1 MPMYSAENC
10 RKNSFTALP
19 HRGGIFLFKLV
30 VSSFLVFATQ
40 ANQAAAGPDACT
52 ETSTGVYTCSGDQS
66 DGISSADVSDAT
78 EVDIKS
84 LSGDIAPTAG
94 TDGVDMSFS
103 TSSDVTGFLLN
114 YDALTSGEVSV
125 SGDDA
130 MGIAI
135 VSDTKT
141 SATREIQN
149 WMNGTISTTGST
161 GADASN
167 IAATASNGSGGDAGI
182 TGSGSSGKTGG
193 TTGPVY
199 VRGTGTAQTVGDDS
213 SGVTVLLQSGKGGK
227 GGNAGATGHGG
238 KGGAAGIGGSI
249 GLNTNNG
256 DWTITTTG
264 EASFGLNLSSVGG
277 LGGSGGTGS
286 TSHGGDGHTGGDG
299 GAITLGDDSDGTLSI
314 TTQGDSSH
322 GITIL
327 SQGGNGGN
335 GGDGDFDTGGT
346 GGQGAQG
353 GDIIVENLE
362 GTLSTSGDQASGM
375 FVVSQAGSGGKGGS
389 GREAGDGGSGG
400 PGGGGG
406 TINLGGDWAITTT
419 GSQSN
424 GVLAYSLGAAG
435 GEGGDGGFFTPTGG
449 SGGST
454 GTSGDVTLD
463 VGGTITLSGPDSSGI
478 VAQSVAGYGGE
489 GGTTDID
496 VVSFASTG
504 GSAGDGGTVSV
515 TNTASITSLGDGS
528 TALAAQSIG
537 GGGGNGGDAFSVFY
551 SSAGSGSLGGN
562 GSTVTVVNSGD
573 FTISGNDSHGIL
585 AHSTGGAGGNG
596 GLGDSGAVAL
606 GGGGGSASNGGAV
619 TVTNSGAII
628 TGHDDGAKI
637 SSSDPVCGIGCS
649 YGILAYSIGG
659 GGGSAGSTG
668 ASVSLGG
675 ASGKG
680 GDGGATTVANTG
692 SLQTNLVSSPGLAA
706 LSIGGGGGSAHG
718 TGGLVVIGGSG
729 GSGGDGSTAT
739 INHSESAIETLND
752 DSDGAIVQSIGGGGG
767 HGSNA
772 VSASVDVSVAIGGT
786 GGDGGNGQ
794 AAVFDD
800 GGDTSYT
807 VTTTGD
813 RSRGVFAQSAGG
825 GGGSGGYD
833 VSATASIGLDVSLGM
848 SGGGSKGGDA
858 GTATASVAGDIVTNG
873 SHAMGVFA
881 QSQGG
886 GGGNAGMDVTVSAGA
901 AIASMSLSLG
911 GSGGDGG
918 DSDAVD
924 VTSTGDITTAGDHS
938 TALVA
943 ASQAG
948 GGGNAGIT
956 LAGTAL
962 SAGQLSISL
971 GGDGGGGGDAGAVT
985 VTTGGNSIQTSN
997 TASRGIFA
1005 QSAGGGGGN
1014 ADVTAAVDGD
1024 TAISLDFA
1032 IGGGGGDG
1040 GGAAA
1045 VTVTADSQIS
1055 TLGDHAD
1062 GIKAQSIGG
1071 GGGNGAATISGE
1083 IASGGDFALAVGGD
1097 GGGSGDGSSV
1107 SVTSSGAIS
1116 TAGDN
1121 SFGLLAQSIS
1131 KGGGSG
1137 GLAVSGDLVS
1147 LGNVTI
1153 GVAGSGGTGGIGGDV
1168 TASSTGKITTAGDNS
1183 TAILAAS
1190 IGGGGGSGGASIAAS
1205 ALSIGSVKVSVGGDG
1220 GTGGQGGTISVT
1232 NTATLKTG
1240 GTFSTG
1246 LQAQSIGGA
1255 GGNGGFSATGGIVEG
1270 EISGD
1275 VSVTNGGDGG
1285 SGGTGG
1291 NVAISNAGKV
1301 STNDFG
1307 SRGIFGQSVGGSGG
1321 DGGMAFSATV
1331 ATGSY
1336 GTIDIS
1342 DTTGGEGGDGG
1353 QAGTVDVSNADKV
1366 ETSGFQSNAI
1376 QAQSVGGNGG
1386 AGGTSYALLVTGT
1399 QSLSIGVT
1407 TSTGGSGGSGAI
1419 GNDVSVENS
1428 GELVTK
1434 NGGSDG
1440 IHIQSVGGNGGDG
1453 GISGTIVLGAD
1464 FGSSAS
1470 ADININSSVGGN
1482 GGSGS
1487 DAGTVAVA
1495 NTGKIVT
1502 KGNSS
1507 RGVYAQSVG
1516 GGGGDGGT
1524 ASAFSLAVTA
1534 PTNDATEGESVDVA
1548 VTWAVG
1554 GDGGAAGDGDT
1565 AEVTNSGKI
1574 KTSGAASYGIYAQS
1588 VGGGGG
1594 NGGDGEL
1601 GIDAFTS
1608 NEIANEIF
1616 DTVGELYS
1624 LYEAYKDKEGQLLEW
1639 EVAVGGS
1646 EGAQGDGNTVG
1657 VHNSGAI
1664 STTGH
1669 SGTAIFATSVGGGG
1683 GSGGDG
1689 VGGFLTKITAGG
1701 AGSGGGDGGGV
1712 NVTNTSNL
1720 STTGEGAMGIFAQS
1734 VGGGG
1739 GAAGDVELG
1748 FAYSFYDLSFGA
1760 GVATQEDAGNG
1771 GDGGAVDI
1779 TSWRGVTTT
1788 GKFSHGIWA
1797 QSVGGSGGA
1806 AGLGDDISVRFA
1818 GFSGSAG
1825 DEGTGGAVSVGN
1837 VGAIN
1842 VSGFGSVGIF
1852 AQSVGG
1858 GASTDSSSKA
1868 SDVSIKTYNDVISS
1882 GENGRAIMAQS
1893 EGGDGNGSIGILVGP
1908 GATVSTAENGYET
1921 IGFLDGKNNTLTNY
1935 GTIKKPEEDGLNGYV
1950 VIADGGLLDIENYG
1964 ILSGSILLD
1973 DSYKNIL
1980 TNAAQGTFEAGQ
1992 EVNIGSKETP
2002 VFTNAGIVSPGGS
2015 GTIITTDIS
2024 SDYTQSDTG
2033 TLAVDLDLAE
2043 SSNDALVIAGN
2054 ADIAGSVTVNLL
2066 DVGSA
2071 STVPGTQIIA
2081 VASELNNTAQAVS
2094 TAVGTYSLSV
2104 SGDAL
2109 NLDYTLDF
2117 SGDQALVNAGQN
2129 RSGMADHLQR
2139 GFIEIPNSGLL
2150 TQSQGEF
2157 KEVLRQLAN
2166 LPDSQQYAVALD
2178 TLSPQIYA
2186 DSVTTTLLS
2195 LGQFHNNM
2203 MNCEGLRVTTDTQ
2216 AEGRCGWMSILGYN
2230 TSRDAGSNSLGYDE
2244 QVAGVAGG
2252 LQVSLD
2258 NDWTVGAGLSYINKT
2273 TTVDNLARSEG
2284 NQIQGGLV
2292 FKRIAGNNLF
2302 SASISAGQGNY
2313 DVSRS
2318 IFDGSTAK
2326 GQQDISFVSGVLRG
2340 ARTYDQ
2346 RGWYLRPSV
2355 DLGFGYLRS
2364 SGLTE
2369 SGAGAANITLQEDS
2383 QAYANIRPALEAGGE
2398 VTLQNGYLFRPKIS
2412 VGLTYFLN
2420 DTTTVL
2426 AASFEGMSG
2435 SSSNFLTD
2443 SDYDN
2448 THLDVSAGFDLLNS
2462 NGMILSVGGFGQ
2474 FSDSI
2479 QSYGG
2484 AVKLEIRF

>member
-1 MPMYSAENC
+1 MRSYVNIYS
-10 RKNSFTALP
+10 KLSFMITFWCL
-19 HRGGIFLFKLV
+19 LLV
-30 VSSFLVFATQ
+30 
-40 ANQAAAGPDACT
+40 AAQPNLAFAGPDACVEST
-52 ETSTGVYTCSGDQS
+52 TGVYTCAGDQS
-66 DGISSADVSDAT
+66 DGITSSEVSDAT
-78 EVDIKS
+78 EVDVNS
-84 LSGDIAPTAG
+84 LTSDISPTNDSNG
-94 TDGVDMSFS
+94 IELDYS
-103 TSSDVTGFLLN
+103 TSSSATALLLQYQGSTNGGISVAGDDTYGIVVTS
-114 YDALTSGEVSV
+114 DTSTSKTRDLEVSV
-125 SGDDA
+125 DGS
-130 MGIAI
+130 IAT
-135 VSDTKT
+135 SD
-141 SATREIQN
+141 
-149 WMNGTISTTGST
+149 
-161 GADASN
+161 
-167 IAATASNGSGGDAGI
+167 GSGGDAIHVDAKANGGSSGDASG
-182 TGSGSSGKTGG
+182 GSGSAGNSGG
-193 TTGPVY
+193 TTGSATIH
-199 VRGTGTAQTVGDDS
+199 GTGTVQTEDDQS
-213 SGVTVLLQSGKGGK
+213 SGLFVTLQSGSGGK
-227 GGNAGATGHGG
+227 GGNGGIGHGG
-238 KGGAAGIGGSI
+238 KGGTAGVGGDIS
-249 GLNTNNG
+249 LDTNGG
-256 DWTITTTG
+256 DWTIETSGDTSIAVNVSSTGGKGGEGGTGGTSYGGDGRAGGAGGDIEIGNDGDGDWSVTTTG
-264 EASFGLNLSSVGG
+264 DSA
-277 LGGSGGTGS
+277 
-286 TSHGGDGHTGGDG
+286 HGF
-299 GAITLGDDSDGTLSI
+299 A
-314 TTQGDSSH
+314 
-322 GITIL
+322 IL
-327 SQGGNGGN
+327 SQGGNGGTA
-335 GGDGDFDTGGT
+335 GTADLDDGGT

-353 GDIIVENLE
+353 GSITTGDVSVTVQT
-362 GTLSTSGDQASGM
+362 GGDQASGLY
-375 FVVSQAGSGGKGGS
+375 VVSQAGSGGTGGKGRDFGN
-389 GREAGDGGSGG
+389 GGD
-400 PGGGGG
+400 GGGGG
-406 TINLGGDWAITTT
+406 GGGGLSLSGNWTITTS

-424 GVLAYSLGAAG
+424 GLAAYSLGAAG
-435 GEGGDGGFFTPTGG
+435 GKGGNGVFTDG
-449 SGGST
+449 SGGAT
-454 GTSGDVTLD
+454 GASGDVTVD
-463 VGGTITLSGPDSSGI
+463 IEGTLSLSGTDSIGI
-478 VAQSVAGYGGE
+478 LAQSVAGYGGE
-489 GGTTDID
+489 GGSSGSL
-496 VVSFASTG
+496 VSFAATG
-504 GSAGDGGTVSV
+504 GSAGAGGTVEV
-515 TNTASITSLGDGS
+515 DNAATIQSLGDGS
-528 TALAAQSIG
+528 TAIIAQSIG
-537 GGGGNGGDAFSVFY
+537 GGGGNGGDAYSIFY
-551 SSAGSGSLGGN
+551 SSAGTGSLGGD
-562 GSTVTVVNSGD
+562 GGTVTVNNTGD
-573 FTISGNDSHGIL
+573 LTVSGNDAHGIL
-585 AHSTGGAGGNG
+585 AHSTGGTGGNG

-606 GGGGGSASNGGAV
+606 GGGGGTASNGGAV
-619 TVTNSGAII
+619 TVANSGAII
-628 TGHDDGAKI
+628 TGHDNGAKI
-637 SSSDPVCGIGCS
+637 NSSDPVCGTGCS

-668 ASVSLGG
+668 ASVNLGG
-675 ASGKG
+675 ASGEG
-680 GDGGATTVANTG
+680 GDGGAATVTNTG

-718 TGGLVVIGGSG
+718 TGGLVAIGGSG

-794 AAVFDD
+794 AAVYDD
-800 GGDTSYT
+800 GGDASYT

-858 GTATASVAGDIVTNG
+858 GTAAASVAGDIVTSG
-873 SHAMGVFA
+873 SHAMGIFA

-918 DSDAVD
+918 DSGAVA
-924 VTSTGDITTAGDHS
+924 VTSTGDITTTGDHS

-962 SAGQLSISL
+962 NAGQLSISL
-971 GGDGGGGGDAGAVT
+971 GGDGGGGGNAGAVT
-985 VTTGGNSIQTSN
+985 VTTGGNTIQTSN

-1024 TAISLDFA
+1024 TATSLDFA

-1062 GIKAQSIGG
+1062 GIKAQSVGG

-1083 IASGGDFALAVGGD
+1083 IASGGDFSLAVGGD

-1121 SFGLLAQSIS
+1121 SFGLFAQSIS
-1131 KGGGSG
+1131 NSGGSG

-1153 GVAGSGGTGGIGGDV
+1153 GVAGSGGTGGIGGNV
-1168 TASSTGKITTAGDNS
+1168 TASNTGKITTAGANS

-1190 IGGGGGSGGASIAAS
+1190 VGGGGGSGGVSIAAS
-1205 ALSIGSVKVSVGGDG
+1205 ALSVGSVKVSVGGDG
-1220 GTGGQGGTISVT
+1220 GTGGQGGTVSVT
-1232 NTATLKTG
+1232 NTATVKTA

-1291 NVAISNAGKV
+1291 NVAISNAGKI
-1301 STNDFG
+1301 STSDFG

-1321 DGGMAFSATV
+1321 DGGLALSATV

-1353 QAGTVDVSNADKV
+1353 QAGTVGVSNADKI

-1419 GNDVSVENS
+1419 GSDVSVENS

-1440 IHIQSVGGNGGDG
+1440 IHIQSIGGNGGDG

-1470 ADININSSVGGN
+1470 ADVTINSSVGGN

-1495 NTGKIVT
+1495 NRGKIIT

-1534 PTNDATEGESVDVA
+1534 PTKDTEEAQSVDLSA
-1548 VTWAVG
+1548 TWAVG
-1554 GDGGAAGDGDT
+1554 GDGGAAGDGNT
-1565 AEVTNSGKI
+1565 AEVSNSGKI

-1608 NEIANEIF
+1608 SEIANEIF
-1616 DTVGELYS
+1616 DTVGDLYS
-1624 LYEAYKDKEGQLLEW
+1624 IYEAYEDKEGLITEW

-1646 EGAQGDGNTVG
+1646 EGAQGDGNTVS
-1657 VHNSGAI
+1657 VDNSGAI

-1689 VGGFLTKITAGG
+1689 IGGFLTKITTGG

-1712 NVTNTSNL
+1712 NVNNTGNL

-1739 GAAGDVELG
+1739 GAAGDVELA
-1748 FAYSFYDLSFGA
+1748 FAYSFYDLSFA
-1760 GVATQEDAGNG
+1760 VGVATQEDAGDG
-1771 GDGGAVDI
+1771 GDGGAINVTSSGDI
-1779 TSWRGVTTT
+1779 NTT
-1788 GKFSHGIWA
+1788 GKFAHGIWA
-1797 QSVGGSGGA
+1797 HSIGGSGGA
-1806 AGLGDDISVRFA
+1806 AGLGDDINLAFKA
-1818 GFSGSAG
+1818 WSGSAG
-1825 DEGTGGAVSVGN
+1825 DEGIGGSVTVASSGD
-1837 VGAIN
+1837 IN
-1842 VSGFGSVGIF
+1842 LSGFGSVGIF

-1868 SDVSIKTYNDVISS
+1868 SDVSITISNDVISS

-1893 EGGDGNGSIGILVGP
+1893 VGGDGNGTIAVEIGE

-1964 ILSGSILLD
+1964 TLSGSIMLD

-1980 TNAAQGTFEAGQ
+1980 TNTAQGTFEAGQ
-1992 EVNIGSKETP
+1992 EVTIGSKKTP
-2002 VFTNAGIVSPGGS
+2002 VFTNAGIVSPGGT

-2033 TLAVDLDLAE
+2033 TFAVDLDLAE
-2043 SSNDALVIAGN
+2043 STNDALVIAGN

-2071 STVPGTQIIA
+2071 STLPGTRIIA

-2094 TAVGTYSLSV
+2094 TAIGTYGLSV
-2104 SGDAL
+2104 SGDIL

-2117 SGDQALVNAGQN
+2117 SSDHALDRGTDNQGEI
-2129 RSGMADHLQR
+2129 ADHLHSS
-2139 GFIEIPNSGLL
+2139 FLSGADDELGAML
-2150 TQSQGEF
+2150 T
-2157 KEVLRQLAN
+2157 QLAN
-2166 LPDSQQYAVALD
+2166 LPDSQAYATALD
-2178 TLSPQIYA
+2178 TLSPRVYA
-2186 DSVTTTLLS
+2186 DTMTTTLFS
-2195 LGQFHNNM
+2195 IDRFQDSM
-2203 MNCEGLRVTTDTQ
+2203 MSCAPRAGLYRFVREEQCSWIEAQGYQTT
-2216 AEGRCGWMSILGYN
+2216 
-2230 TSRDAGSNSLGYDE
+2230 RDSTSNSIGFKE
-2244 QVAGVAGG
+2244 NTTGVAGG
-2252 LQVSLD
+2252 LQFSLD
-2258 NDWTVGAGLSYINKT
+2258 DDWTLGGALSYQSR
-2273 TTVDNLARSEG
+2273 NLETDDYASSDG
-2284 NQIQGGLV
+2284 HQFQGGLV
-2292 FKRIAGNNLF
+2292 VKHRVEDSLF
-2302 SASISAGQGNY
+2302 SAAITAGRGSY
-2313 DVSRS
+2313 DVDRE
-2318 IFDGSTAK
+2318 IFDGSTAT
-2326 GQQDISFVSGVLRG
+2326 GQQDISFVAGTLRG
-2340 ARTYDQ
+2340 ARTFE
-2346 RGWYLRPSV
+2346 RGNWYLKPML
-2355 DLGFGYLRS
+2355 DLKAGYLHMS
-2364 SGLTE
+2364 SLQE
-2369 SGAGAANITLQEDS
+2369 SGAGAANVNLQGENQHYFS
-2383 QAYANIRPALEAGGE
+2383 IRPAFEIGGE
-2398 VTLQNGYLFRPKIS
+2398 LALKKGYLLRPKLAI
-2412 VGLTYFLN
+2412 GIAQFLTN
-2420 DTTTVL
+2420 PTTTI
-2426 AASFEGMSG
+2426 SG
-2435 SSSNFLTD
+2435 SFAGSPGGATGFD
-2443 SDYDN
+2443 SQSPYDR
-2448 THLDVSAGFDLLNS
+2448 TSFDFEASFDLLNS
-2462 NGMILSVGGFGQ
+2462 NGMVISAGGYGRY
-2474 FSDSI
+2474 SDTI

-2484 AVKLEIRF
+2484 RVELQIKF